1 MHFDRITLAA
11 AVLSMLSGVA
21 TPALAGH
28 NPFGHVHGHGHG
40 VGIGGAPTK
49 GGGHHFGT
57 SGNSHSNKGGEL
69 RGLDRANEAAGPNGQ
84 QGRDKAAANQPGSNS
99 SDSGDSDSE

>member
-1 MHFDRITLAA
+1 MDFSKITLAA
-11 AVLSMLSGVA
+11 AVFSMLSGVA
-21 TPALAGH
+21 TPAFAGH
-28 NPFGHVHGHGHG
+28 NPLGHAHGHGHG
-40 VGIGGAPTK
+40 AGIGGAPAK
-49 GGGHHFGT
+49 SGGHHFG

-69 RGLDRANEAAGPNGQ
+69 RGLDRANEAAGSHGQ